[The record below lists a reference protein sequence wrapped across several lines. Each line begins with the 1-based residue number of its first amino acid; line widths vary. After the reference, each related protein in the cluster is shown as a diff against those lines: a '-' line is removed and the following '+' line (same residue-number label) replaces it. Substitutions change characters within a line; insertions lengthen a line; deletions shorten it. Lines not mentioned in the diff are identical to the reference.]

1 MRETINVTLPLSDG
15 GGDIYFFALF
25 RKRRNHIIP
34 KTKLE
39 SIVFSA
45 VTAWIMV
52 YIMTLY
58 NTVLAFQGMWLEFV
72 LIFLCAYF
80 ISSRVAK
87 HFAFRVV
94 KPGDRP
100 IFIILAIQIFTV
112 ISQVALASILGVWH
126 GYGFTSQF
134 LPNYLVTYCR
144 NFIMALP
151 VQLFLAGP
159 VARWLFRLLFRRVN
173 GAQEKQI
180 KKELRK
186 AGIAE

>member
-1 MRETINVTLPLSDG
+1 M
-15 GGDIYFFALF
+15 
-25 RKRRNHIIP
+25 P
-34 KTKLE
+34 KPKLE

-58 NTVLAFQGMWLEFV
+58 NTVLATGTFVNAAFLAAFQGMWLEFI
-72 LIFLCAYF
+72 L

-134 LPNYLVTYCR
+134 LPNYLVIYCR

-180 KKELRK
+180 EKELRK